1 MAAVWPISP
10 NVMPSGTSWSPVDRR
25 VTFAPDRGP
34 SIDRLATT
42 ARMETWDMALVPMS
56 LADFTTFEAWFDGDL
71 AAGVNA
77 FAFPHPITDSIG
89 FWKFAAGDPPYKVTP
104 IGYQMISITF
114 RLMLL
119 PSTPWWLAYV
129 TVEADGTLL
138 LPAWVYD
145 DDAGVYGIP

>member
-1 MAAVWPISP
+1 
-10 NVMPSGTSWSPVDRR
+10 
-25 VTFAPDRGP
+25 
-34 SIDRLATT
+34 
-42 ARMETWDMALVPMS
+42 MALVPMS

-89 FWKFAAGDPPYKVTP
+89 LWKFAAGDPPYKVTP